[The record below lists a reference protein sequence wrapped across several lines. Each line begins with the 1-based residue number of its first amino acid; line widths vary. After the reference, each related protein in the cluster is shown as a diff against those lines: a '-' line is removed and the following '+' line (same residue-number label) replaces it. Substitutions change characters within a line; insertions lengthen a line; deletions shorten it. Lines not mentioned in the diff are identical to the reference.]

1 MKRFYD
7 IPVNLIIFTL
17 SQNKSALAR
26 KITGNKY
33 IFPALFDFSGV
44 APQGEWNFVMKK
56 LNGCRVASRFFAV
69 RTVRLDRAP
78 LASIFDQ
85 IVSRRAKLIH
95 HGRVAVVLFS

>member
-1 MKRFYD
+1 MDFLC
-7 IPVNLIIFTL
+7 VACVIIFGGNETL
-17 SQNKSALAR
+17 L
-26 KITGNKY
+26 Y
-33 IFPALFDFSGV
+33 I
-44 APQGEWNFVMKK
+44 MKK
-56 LNGCRVASRFFAV
+56 LNGCRVAWRFFAV